1 MTCTGSAPAV
11 ADQYTNL
18 ASVEG
23 SGPLGVIVRDEDP
36 SHYFGGVP
44 GIDLQKYTN
53 GSDSDEPTGLFI
65 PVDDEVTGTTSSR
78 TRGPRRSPGSW
89 SPMTRASR

>member
-1 MTCTGSAPAV
+1 MTCTGSALAV

-65 PVDDEVTGTTSSR
+65 PVDDDVTWNYIVDEHGNSGAHR
-78 TRGPRRSPGSW
+78 PRGDR
-89 SPMTRASR
+89 